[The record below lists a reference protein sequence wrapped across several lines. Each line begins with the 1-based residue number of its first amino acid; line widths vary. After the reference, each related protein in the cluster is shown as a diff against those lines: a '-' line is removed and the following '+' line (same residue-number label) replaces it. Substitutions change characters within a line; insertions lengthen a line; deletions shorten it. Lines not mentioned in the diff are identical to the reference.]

1 MPLLLLR
8 PSSAVAP
15 PPGTEGT
22 TVCEISF
29 ATDPLA
35 PPSYTDVTS
44 YLQAFSTRRGRSY
57 EYDRM
62 EAGTGTLRFSNQDGR
77 FTATNTGSP
86 YYPNVKPARRVRI
99 RSTWASTTYALFN
112 GFTDGYPQNYAH
124 AGFDRRVTTNT
135 TDWFLPLR
143 QFKFP
148 AGTTFPEQASG
159 ARIIA
164 CLDLVGIAA
173 VDRAI
178 ESGNSTI
185 AAVTDDLGGQSV
197 LEHILLI
204 AETENGRFF
213 AAKDGKLTF
222 LQRHSLLNQLTVT
235 ATFGDAA
242 GELHYLAEVQVIPDD
257 TKLTNRVELTLPNEA
272 VVSAYDQT
280 SINAFFE
287 RTMAKSVPLASAIE
301 AQDAAD
307 YLVHKLKDANSR
319 IGAIRLN
326 PYNDPANLW
335 PIVLGAEIGQ
345 RVRFRLRPKNGSDM
359 IEQDCIVDGVSH
371 DVQGG
376 TWVTTLQVTPAD
388 TKIYWHLGV
397 AGESELGD
405 TTALAY

>member
-1 MPLLLLR
+1 MPLLLVR
-8 PSSAVAP
+8 PNSAAAP
-15 PPGTEGT
+15 PPATGELT
-22 TVCEISF
+22 TTCQISF
-29 ATDPLA
+29 ATDPLDT
-35 PPSYTDVTS
+35 PSYTTVTP

-86 YYPNVKPARRVRI
+86 YYPNVKPARRVLLQAV
-99 RSTWASTTYALFN
+99 WDTTYTLFA

-148 AGTTFPEQASG
+148 AGTAFPQQTSG
-159 ARIIA
+159 ARIA
-164 CLDLVGIAA
+164 GCLNLVGISTS
-173 VDRAI
+173 DRVI
-178 ESGNSTI
+178 ETGNSTI
-185 AAVTDDLGGQSV
+185 SASDDLGGQSV

-213 AAKDGKLTF
+213 AAKDGKLKF
-222 LQRHSLLNQLTVT
+222 LQRHSLLNQLTVV
-235 ATFGDAA
+235 ATFGDAV
-242 GELHYLAEVQVIPDD
+242 GELHYLAEIQVIPDD
-257 TKLTNRVELTLPNEA
+257 TKLTNRVELTLPDET
-272 VVSAYDQT
+272 VVSASDQT
-280 SINAFFE
+280 SIDSFFE
-287 RTMAKSVPLASAIE
+287 RTLAKSVPLASAIE

-307 YLVHKLKDANSR
+307 YLVSRLKDANTR
-319 IGAIRLN
+319 IGPIRIN
-326 PYNDPANLW
+326 PRTDPDNLW
-335 PIVLGAEIGQ
+335 PVALAAEIGQ
-345 RVRFRLRPKNGSDM
+345 RVRFRLRPKDGSDM
-359 IEQDCIVDGVSH
+359 IEQDCIIDGVAH
-371 DVQGG
+371 DAQDGN
-376 TWVTTLQVTPAD
+376 WVTTIQVTPAD